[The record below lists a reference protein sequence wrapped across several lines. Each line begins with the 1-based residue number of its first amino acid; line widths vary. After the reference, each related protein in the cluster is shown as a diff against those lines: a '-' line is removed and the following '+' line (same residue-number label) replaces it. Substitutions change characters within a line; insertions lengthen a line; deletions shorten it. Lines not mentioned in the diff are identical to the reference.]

1 MLRKIDD
8 AKGRTYANQTI
19 NSRKAQVINT
29 KITSSAAV
37 VVVSLLRV
45 PKRDEAD
52 AGKLNSA
59 KLSTAKS
66 IAKQLNGQN
75 KIKHDEA
82 AEIIA
87 STHCYVI
94 LR

>member
-37 VVVSLLRV
+37 VVASLLRV
-45 PKRDEAD
+45 PKRDETDEA
-52 AGKLNSA
+52 KLNSA
-59 KLSTAKS
+59 KLSTVKS
-66 IAKQLNGQN
+66 NAKQLNGQ
-75 KIKHDEA
+75 KKMQHDA
-82 AEIIA
+82 AEEIR
-87 STHCYVI
+87 
-94 LR
+94 L